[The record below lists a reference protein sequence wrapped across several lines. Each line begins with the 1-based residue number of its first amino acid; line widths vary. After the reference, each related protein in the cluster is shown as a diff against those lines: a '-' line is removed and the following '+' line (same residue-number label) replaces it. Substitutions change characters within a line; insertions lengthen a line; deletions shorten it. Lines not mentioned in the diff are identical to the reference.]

1 MEVISFYEN
10 ERQRHWLDEIGKS
23 DWSAG
28 AYLYQLLRDGTF
40 FNTVGEGSKLLL
52 LTDEDKLISFC
63 TFAKKDEILSTDY
76 SPWCGFVYTFPQ
88 YRGHRYIGLLFQKIE
103 SLAKEHNIPK
113 IYVSTDH
120 IGLYEKYGFEYI
132 TQMESIYGGV
142 SRVYVKQIK

>member
-28 AYLYQLLRDGTF
+28 AYLYQLLSNGTF

-52 LTDEDKLISFC
+52 LTDGDKLISFC
-63 TFAKKDEILSTDY
+63 TFAKQDEILSTDY
-76 SPWCGFVYTFPQ
+76 SPWIGFVYTFPQ

-113 IYVSTDH
+113 IFLSTDH

-132 TQMESIYGGV
+132 TQMESIYGGA